1 MTIKIIG
8 LIIGILVLGTGVYY
22 LAKEQHDPESK
33 KIYTVIS
40 VIGGIITAV
49 CAGMLWLFC
58 ARPVSTVLSSK
69 KAACFGYKAE
79 TRSFLR
85 CGTVRGDLLPAV
97 PNISAHISRF

>member
-22 LAKEQHDPESK
+22 LAKEKHDPEYK

-49 CAGMLWLFC
+49 CTGMLWLF
-58 ARPVSTVLSSK
+58 
-69 KAACFGYKAE
+69 
-79 TRSFLR
+79 
-85 CGTVRGDLLPAV
+85 
-97 PNISAHISRF
+97 